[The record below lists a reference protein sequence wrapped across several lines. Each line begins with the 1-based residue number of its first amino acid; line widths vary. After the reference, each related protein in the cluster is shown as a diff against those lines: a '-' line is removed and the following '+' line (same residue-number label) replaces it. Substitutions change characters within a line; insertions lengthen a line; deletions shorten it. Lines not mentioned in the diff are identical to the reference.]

1 MERDRREAASL
12 TKIMTCFV
20 VLRLMERFKVEEDTL
35 ITIGQDASN
44 VNGTSA
50 ELVEGDTLTL

>member
-1 MERDRREAASL
+1 
-12 TKIMTCFV
+12 
-20 VLRLMERFKVEEDTL
+20 MERFNIEEDTL
-35 ITIGQDASN
+35 VTIGQDASN

>member
-1 MERDRREAASL
+1 
-12 TKIMTCFV
+12 MTCFV
-20 VLRLMERFKVEEDTL
+20 VLRLMERYKIDQETL
-35 ITIGQDASN
+35 ITIGQDAAN